1 MNMDLLD
8 QEFERM
14 AKLWVD
20 ALFRGEITEEAL
32 HEFLEKFEKVFEIKD
47 KNARK
52 LYLIECYV
60 ECLWKSK
67 LARGV

>member
-1 MNMDLLD
+1 MNIGLLD

-20 ALFRGEITEEAL
+20 DLFRGEISEEAL
-32 HEFLEKFEKVFEIKD
+32 DEFLEKFGKVFEIKD

-67 LARGV
+67 LAREV